1 MNPRTSFFDYG
12 DERSGI
18 FINQS
23 SPSTGGALAYDLSPI
38 TDQLGD
44 KFAIEIG
51 VRGAALK
58 RTGGPYFLFTM
69 MNN

>member
-1 MNPRTSFFDYG
+1 MDPKTSFFEFG

-23 SPSTGGALAYDLSPI
+23 ASGGALAYDLSPI
-38 TDQLGD
+38 ADKLGD

-58 RTGGPYFLFTM
+58 RAPYYFIA
-69 MNN
+69 NS